1 MIRKSASRSS
11 VLLTTRFDAIVQS
24 LGTAPNLDSALLGIV
39 KDVRKVFQVDIC
51 LLYLSD
57 PAQQDLQQLM
67 ASDGL
72 GADAG
77 PPLPHAF
84 ADTLANLVAERS
96 EPVNLCDSQA
106 SPTHPDVSCQGY
118 LGVPIMHQGALLG
131 VLIVQQKARYRFSES
146 ELASLA
152 TLAAQIAGGIRLAES
167 RSSISA
173 SLSGDKPAA
182 PFFEGVIGAPGI
194 ATGTGHVVYARAKLE
209 QIPDRSITDIEAEIA
224 DFQAAV
230 EQVAR
235 ELDRIAEEQGAGLTP
250 EDRTLFRAYAM
261 IARSDELMTSTLAGI
276 KNGNWAAGALR
287 DSIREHARYFEAM
300 DDPYLRERADDIR
313 AIGRALL
320 NELQAR
326 EQVEE
331 RYPARTILAGEDL
344 SPLDLAAVKDARLLA
359 VISGHGSRLSHLAI
373 LARSMGI
380 PAVMGLADT
389 LPIAN
394 LDGKSLIVDGYQ
406 GRLYVEPDASA
417 KREFRK
423 LAARERR
430 LSKKLRLLSDQTAQT
445 ADGFRIPLYTN
456 AGLLSDLNPSL
467 AAGSEGIGLYRTE
480 FPFMVRDSFP
490 TEEEQYSLY
499 RQVLETFHPRPVTL
513 RTLDIGGDK
522 PLTYFPVQETNP
534 FLGWRGIRISLDH
547 PEMFLTQIRAMLR
560 ASSGLDNLNLLLP
573 MISRVEDLDEALML
587 IRRAYQ
593 QLEQEGLTIT
603 RPLLGAMIEVPSA
616 VYMVEAL
623 ARRVDFLSV
632 GTNDLIQY
640 LLAVD
645 RNNERVARWFDA
657 LHPAVIQALLR
668 IIRAGKRSGTPVSV
682 CGEAAGDPAVA
693 ILLIGMGVDSLSLS
707 AGDLPRIKW
716 TIHSFSRQRAKDLL
730 RQSLKLEQASA
741 IRTLL
746 TRALVDAGL
755 EALVHPGNSD

>member
-1 MIRKSASRSS
+1 MIREPASRSS
-11 VLLTTRFDAIVQS
+11 VLPTTRFDAIVQS
-24 LGTAPNLDSALLGIV
+24 LGDAPNLDSALYGIA
-39 KDVRKVFQVDIC
+39 KDVRNVFRVDIC

-57 PAQQDLQQLM
+57 PAQQGLQRLM

-72 GADAG
+72 DAHAG

-84 ADTLANLVAERS
+84 ADALANLVAERS

-106 SPTHPDVSCQGY
+106 LPAHRSGNCQGY
-118 LGVPIMHQGALLG
+118 LGVPVMHQSALLG
-131 VLIVQQKARYRFSES
+131 VLVVQKKAKYRFSES

-152 TLAAQIAGGIRLAES
+152 TLAAQIAGGIKLAEA

-173 SLSGDKPAA
+173 SAAGDQAAA

-194 ATGTGHVVYARAKLE
+194 ANGTGHVVYSREKLE
-209 QIPDRSITDIEAEIA
+209 QVPDRPVTDIEAEIA

-230 EQVAR
+230 GQVAQ
-235 ELDRIAEEQGAGLTP
+235 ELDRIAEEQGAGLMP

-261 IARSDELMTSTLAGI
+261 IARSDELKTSTLAGI
-276 KNGNWAAGALR
+276 RNGNWAAGALR

-300 DDPYLRERADDIR
+300 NDPYLRERADDIR
-313 AIGRALL
+313 DIGRALL
-320 NELQAR
+320 NALKAR
-326 EQVEE
+326 DPVEE
-331 RYPARTILAGEDL
+331 RYPARTILVGEDL
-344 SPLDLAAVKDARLLA
+344 SALDLAAVKGGRLVA

-380 PAVMGLADT
+380 PAIMGLADT
-389 LPIAN
+389 LPLAS
-394 LDGKSLIVDGYQ
+394 LDGKSLIVDGYR
-406 GRLYVEPDASA
+406 GRLYVEPDASLQ
-417 KREFRK
+417 REFRN

-430 LSKKLRLLSDQTAQT
+430 LSKKLRHLREQTAQT
-445 ADGFRIPLYTN
+445 SDGFRVPLYTN

-490 TEEEQYSLY
+490 TEEEQYLLY

-522 PLTYFPVQETNP
+522 PLSYFPVKETNP

-560 ASSGLDNLNLLLP
+560 ANRGLNNLNLLLP
-573 MISRVEDLDEALML
+573 MISRVEDLDEALVL
-587 IRRAYQ
+587 IQRAQQ
-593 QLEQEGLTIT
+593 QLEQEGLSIT
-603 RPLLGAMIEVPSA
+603 RPLVGAMIEVPSA
-616 VYMVEAL
+616 VYVVEAL

-668 IIRAGKRSGTPVSV
+668 IIRAGRRSGTPVSV

-693 ILLIGMGVDSLSLS
+693 LLLIGMGVSSLSLS

-716 TIHSFSRQRAKDLL
+716 AIHSFSRQRARHLL

-741 IRTLL
+741 IRALL
-746 TRALVDAGL
+746 TQALRDAGL
-755 EALVHPGNSD
+755 NALVHPGNRG

>member
-1 MIRKSASRSS
+1 MIRESASRPSAP
-11 VLLTTRFDAIVQS
+11 LTTRLDDIVQS
-24 LGTAPNLDSALLGIV
+24 LGAASNLDHALQGIV
-39 KDVRKVFQVDIC
+39 KSVRDLFRVDIC

-57 PAQQDLQQLM
+57 PARLDVQQLM
-67 ASDGL
+67 AWEGL
-72 GADAG
+72 GDHAA
-77 PPLPHAF
+77 PPAF

-96 EPVNLCDSQA
+96 EPVNLRDSKTLPAHQDA
-106 SPTHPDVSCQGY
+106 TSHVY
-118 LGVPIMHQGALLG
+118 LGVPIMHLGALLG
-131 VLIVQQKARYRFSES
+131 VLIVQQTAQSQFSEY
-146 ELASLA
+146 EQASLA
-152 TLAAQIAGGIRLAES
+152 TLAAQIAGGIQLAKA
-167 RSSISA
+167 RSSINA
-173 SLSGDKPAA
+173 RVSGDMPAA

-194 ATGTGHVVYARAKLE
+194 AAGTAHVIYARSELA
-209 QIPDRSITDIEAEIA
+209 QIPNRDVTDIDSEIA
-224 DFQAAV
+224 VFQAAV
-230 EQVAR
+230 SRVAG
-235 ELDRIAEEQGAGLTP
+235 ELDRIAEEQGGMLTA

-261 IARSDELMTSTLAGI
+261 IARSDELVTSTLAGI
-276 KNGNWAAGALR
+276 RNGNWAPGALR
-287 DSIREHARYFEAM
+287 DSIQEHARYFEAM
-300 DDPYLRERADDIR
+300 EDPYFRERADDIR
-313 AIGRALL
+313 DIGRALL
-320 NELQAR
+320 NELQTLQPID
-326 EQVEE
+326 EH
-331 RYPARTILAGEDL
+331 YPARTILVGEDL
-344 SPLDLAAVKDARLLA
+344 SPLDLAAVKGTRLVA

-389 LPIAN
+389 LPLTN
-394 LDGKSLIVDGYQ
+394 LHGKSLIVDGYK
-406 GRLYVEPDASA
+406 GRLYIEPDVSL
-417 KREFRK
+417 KRQYRS

-430 LSKKLRLLSDQTAQT
+430 LSKRLRHLRDQTAQT
-445 ADGFRIPLYTN
+445 PDGFRIPLYTN

-480 FPFMVRDSFP
+480 YPFMVRDSFP
-490 TEEEQYSLY
+490 TEEEQYTLY
-499 RQVLETFHPRPVTL
+499 RKVLQTFHPRPVTL

-522 PLTYFPVQETNP
+522 PLAYFPVQETNP

-560 ASSGLDNLNLLLP
+560 ASSGLNNLSLLLP
-573 MISRVEDLDEALML
+573 MISRVEDLDEGLIL

-593 QLEQEGLTIT
+593 QLEQEGLSIT

-616 VYMVEAL
+616 VYQAEAL

-668 IIRAGKRSGTPVSV
+668 IIRAGRRNGTPVSV

-693 ILLIGMGVDSLSLS
+693 LLLVGMGVSSLSLS

-716 TIHSFSRQRAKDLL
+716 AIHSFSRQRARTLL

-741 IRTLL
+741 IRSLL
-746 TRALVDAGL
+746 TQALVDAGL
-755 EALVHPGNSD
+755 DALVHPGNLD